1 MTLYATLAEAK
12 AQMEAH
18 NSTDDVKL
26 LGYIRQVSNRIDR
39 TFMPKRPA
47 PVFAPYIETR
57 SNFRLEGER
66 VNSWDGTFY
75 FGEPLLALTAVTV
88 GTQTPVVGTDVQLY
102 QGEVAPYMTLQLIN
116 RCCNSW
122 HRYTECAGCSA
133 IPFVTIAGTW
143 GYHVDWGNA
152 WLDTLQT
159 ITNIGGIN
167 ASAISFT
174 VTDVDAANAN
184 GITPAFSMGNLI
196 KIDSEYLEVTGTNTT
211 TNTVTVRRGV
221 NGSTAAAHAQSTAA
235 YAFQVEEQIK
245 RATIRQAG
253 FQYAKQGAYD
263 GKNTGGASAEFT
275 NDALAE
281 FESLLTL
288 FANF

>member
-1 MTLYATLAEAK
+1 MTLYATLAETK
-12 AQMEAH
+12 SQMEAY
-18 NSTDDVKL
+18 NSTDDMKL
-26 LGYIRQVSNRIDR
+26 LSYIRQVSNRIDR
-39 TFMPKRPA
+39 TFMPKRRA

-66 VNSWDGTFY
+66 VNSQDGTFY

-102 QGEVAPYMTLQLIN
+102 QGEVAPYRTLQLLD
-116 RCCNSW
+116 RCCNGW
-122 HRYTECAGCSA
+122 YRYVECTGCAA

-143 GYHVDWGNA
+143 GYNVDWSNA
-152 WLDTLQT
+152 WLNTLQT
-159 ITNIGGIN
+159 VTNGGGID
-167 ASAISFT
+167 ADDTSFT

-184 GITPAFSMGNLI
+184 GITPAFSTGNLI
-196 KIDSEYLEVTGTNTT
+196 QIDTEWLEVTATNTS
-211 TNTVTVRRGV
+211 TNTVTVKRGM
-221 NGSTAAAHAQSTAA
+221 NGSTAAAHAQGTAV

-245 RATIRQAG
+245 RAVIRQAG
-253 FQYAKQGAYD
+253 FQYAKQSAYD
-263 GKNTGGASAEFT
+263 SKNTGGASAEFT

-281 FESLLTL
+281 FQSLLTL

>member
-12 AQMEAH
+12 AQMEAY
-18 NSTDDVKL
+18 NAIDDVKL
-26 LGYIRQVSNRIDR
+26 LGYIRQVSQRIDR
-39 TFMPKRPA
+39 TFLPKRRA

-57 SNFRLEGER
+57 TNFRLEGTR

-102 QGEVAPYMTLQLIN
+102 AGEVAPYMTLQLID
-116 RCCNSW
+116 RCCNGW
-122 HRYTECAGCSA
+122 YRYVECVGCSA

-143 GYHVDWGNA
+143 GYNIDWSNA

-159 ITNIGGIN
+159 ITNVGGIT
-167 ASAISFT
+167 SSQTSFT

-184 GITPAFSMGNLI
+184 GITPAFSTGNLLQI
-196 KIDSEYLEVTGTNTT
+196 ETEWLEVTGTNTT
-211 TNTVTVRRGV
+211 TNTVTVKRGV
-221 NGSTAAAHAQSTAA
+221 NGSTAAAHAAGTAV
-235 YAFQVEEQIK
+235 YAFQVEECIK

-253 FQYAKQGAYD
+253 LQYAKQGAYD

-275 NDALAE
+275 DDTLSEYN
-281 FESLLTL
+281 SLLTL